1 MGIVFVVKPKYDLKI
16 KINQVSNNK
25 LLEYYSGQRSTIVSN
40 RNNCF
45 KIFLSETT

>member
-25 LLEYYSGQRSTIVSN
+25 LLEYYSGQRSTLYPIETTVSN
-40 RNNCF
+40 F
-45 KIFLSETT
+45 FLSETT